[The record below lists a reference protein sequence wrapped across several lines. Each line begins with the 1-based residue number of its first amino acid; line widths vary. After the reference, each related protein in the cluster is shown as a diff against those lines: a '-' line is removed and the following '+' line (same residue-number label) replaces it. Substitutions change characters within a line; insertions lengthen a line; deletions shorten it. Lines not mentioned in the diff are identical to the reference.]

1 MMRVLTS
8 VFLLFALS
16 GLPGMASEDRRVL
29 RSFIDIGQHRAAI
42 EYGLSRLKKNSE
54 DSDFLFLIARAY
66 QELKLNQEALQFYSE
81 SIALNRR
88 NHKAYINRGLTFGA
102 LSNLRASTADLR
114 KAIALN
120 PNSKEAYLNLGFTQ
134 AAQNDTTK
142 AIVSFTKALTIDPSF
157 TEALRNRGITYHH
170 LGKKQKACEDWI
182 NSAKI
187 QKDDVEIW
195 INEYCDS

>member
-1 MMRVLTS
+1 MRVLTS

>member
-1 MMRVLTS
+1 MRVLTS
-8 VFLLFALS
+8 VFLIFALS
-16 GLPGMASEDRRVL
+16 DFPGIASEDRRVL
-29 RSFIDIGQHRAAI
+29 RSFIDAGQPKSAV
-42 EYGLSRLKKNSE
+42 EFGLSKLENNFK
-54 DSDFLFLIARAY
+54 DSVFLFLIARGY

-81 SIALNRR
+81 SIALDRSNY
-88 NHKAYINRGLTFGA
+88 KAYINRGLTFGA
-102 LSNLRASTADLR
+102 LSNLRASSVDLK

-120 PNSKEAYLNLGFTQ
+120 PNSKEAHLNLGFTQ

-142 AIVSFTKALTIDPSF
+142 ALASFTNALRIDPSF

>member
-1 MMRVLTS
+1 MRVLTS
-8 VFLLFALS
+8 TILLFAVS
-16 GLPGMASEDRRVL
+16 SIPGIASEERRVL
-29 RSFIDIGQHRAAI
+29 RSFIDIGQHRAAV
-42 EYGLSRLKKNSE
+42 EYGLSKLKTNSD

-66 QELKLNQEALQFYSE
+66 QELKLNQEALQYYSE
-81 SIALNRR
+81 SIALNRA
-88 NHKAYINRGLTFGA
+88 NYKAFINRGLTFGA
-102 LSNLRASTADLR
+102 LSNLRASSDDLR
-114 KAIALN
+114 KAIFLN
-120 PNSKEAYLNLGFTQ
+120 PNSKEAHLNLGFTQ
-134 AAQNDTTK
+134 AAQNDTKK
-142 AIVSFTKALTIDPSF
+142 AIESFTNALRIDPSF

>member
-1 MMRVLTS
+1 MRVLTS

-120 PNSKEAYLNLGFTQ
+120 PNSKEAHLNLGFTQ
-134 AAQNDTTK
+134 AAQNDTKK
-142 AIVSFTKALTIDPSF
+142 AIASFTNALRIDPSF

>member
-1 MMRVLTS
+1 MRVLTS
-8 VFLLFALS
+8 IILFFAVS
-16 GLPGMASEDRRVL
+16 SIPGIASEERRVL
-29 RSFIDIGQHRAAI
+29 RSFIDIGQHRAAV
-42 EYGLSRLKKNSE
+42 EYGLSRLKNNSK
-54 DSDFLFLIARAY
+54 DSDFLFLIARSY

-81 SIALNRR
+81 SIALNRY
-88 NHKAYINRGLTFGA
+88 NYKAYINRGLTFGA
-102 LSNLRASTADLR
+102 LSNLRASTIDLK
-114 KAIALN
+114 KAIDLN
-120 PNSKEAYLNLGFTQ
+120 PNSKEAHLNLGFTQ
-134 AAQNDTTK
+134 AAQNDTAK
-142 AIVSFTKALTIDPSF
+142 AIASFTNALRIDPSF

>member
-1 MMRVLTS
+1 MRVLTS

-120 PNSKEAYLNLGFTQ
+120 PNSKEAHLNLGFTQ

>member
-1 MMRVLTS
+1 MRVLTS

-120 PNSKEAYLNLGFTQ
+120 PNSKEAHLNLGFTQ

-142 AIVSFTKALTIDPSF
+142 AIVSFTKALMIDPSF

>member
-1 MMRVLTS
+1 MRVLTS

-16 GLPGMASEDRRVL
+16 DFPGIASEDKRVL
-29 RSFIDIGQHRAAI
+29 RSFIEVGQPKAAV
-42 EYGLSRLKKNSE
+42 EFGLSKLKNNFKDSE
-54 DSDFLFLIARAY
+54 FLFLIARGY

-81 SIALNRR
+81 SIALNRI
-88 NHKAYINRGLTFGA
+88 NYKAYINRGLTFGA
-102 LSNLRASTADLR
+102 LSNLRASSVDLK

-134 AAQNDTTK
+134 AAQNDTSK
-142 AIVSFTKALTIDPSF
+142 AIASFTNALRIDPSF

-170 LGKKQKACEDWI
+170 LGKKKKACEDWI

-195 INEYCDS
+195 IDEFCDS

>member
-1 MMRVLTS
+1 MRVLTS
-8 VFLLFALS
+8 TFLLFAFS
-16 GLPGMASEDRRVL
+16 SIPGIASEDRRVL
-29 RSFIDIGQHRAAI
+29 RSFIDVGQPRSAV
-42 EYGLSRLKKNSE
+42 EFGLSRLNKNSNDFE
-54 DSDFLFLIARAY
+54 FLFLIARGY

-81 SIALNRR
+81 SIALNRN
-88 NHKAYINRGLTFGA
+88 NHKAYINRGLIFGA
-102 LSNLRASTADLR
+102 LSNLRASTVDLK
-114 KAIALN
+114 KAIDLN
-120 PNSKEAYLNLGFTQ
+120 PNSKEAHLNLGFTQ
-134 AAQNDTTK
+134 AAQNDTKK
-142 AIVSFTKALTIDPSF
+142 AIASFTNALGIDPSF

>member
-1 MMRVLTS
+1 MRLLTS

-54 DSDFLFLIARAY
+54 DSEFLFLIARAY

-120 PNSKEAYLNLGFTQ
+120 PNSKEAHLNLGFTQ

>member
-1 MMRVLTS
+1 MMRLLTS

-54 DSDFLFLIARAY
+54 DSEFLFLIARAY

-120 PNSKEAYLNLGFTQ
+120 PNSKEAHLNLGFTQ

>member
-1 MMRVLTS
+1 MRVLTS
-8 VFLLFALS
+8 AFLLFAVFS
-16 GLPGMASEDRRVL
+16 VPGIASEDSRVL
-29 RSFIDIGQHRAAI
+29 RSFIEVGQPKAAV
-42 EYGLSRLKKNSE
+42 EFGLSKLNNNSNDFE
-54 DSDFLFLIARAY
+54 FLFLIARGY

-81 SIALNRR
+81 SIALNR
-88 NHKAYINRGLTFGA
+88 NNYKAYINRGLTFGA
-102 LSNLRASTADLR
+102 LSNLRASTVDLK

-120 PNSKEAYLNLGFTQ
+120 PNSKEAHLNLGFTQ
-134 AAQNDTTK
+134 AAQNNTKK
-142 AIVSFTKALTIDPSF
+142 AIASFTKALRIDPSF

-170 LGKKQKACEDWI
+170 LGKTQKACEDWI